1 MDRIVPPPLAYDNHS
16 ASLSPPR
23 SPSFLGWS
31 RIVSDESLAP
41 DELAF
46 IGLAL
51 SAFIAEPSF
60 ASPRSCFPSLPSSRA
75 ASDLLEC
82 ALRTPAIIAI
92 VAEAPPPFAR
102 SMILTLKTS
111 KFVSTPRASCT
122 ESRLAVLIGMSLLA
136 SELVCEWSECPALDP
151 LRALAAAKGSP
162 PDLFPIVVEGARVND
177 FEDVLSSR
185 TRENAPK
192 NPTPSRSEL
201 PLIWCPCPCDDRE
214 LANAWW
220 LW

>member
-1 MDRIVPPPLAYDNHS
+1 MFPLPPL
-16 ASLSPPR
+16 
-23 SPSFLGWS
+23 
-31 RIVSDESLAP
+31 LARR
-41 DELAF
+41 E
-46 IGLAL
+46 
-51 SAFIAEPSF
+51 
-60 ASPRSCFPSLPSSRA
+60 RR
-75 ASDLLEC
+75 LEC

-162 PDLFPIVVEGARVND
+162 RICSPSSSKARG
-177 FEDVLSSR
+177 
-185 TRENAPK
+185 
-192 NPTPSRSEL
+192 
-201 PLIWCPCPCDDRE
+201 
-214 LANAWW
+214 
-220 LW
+220 